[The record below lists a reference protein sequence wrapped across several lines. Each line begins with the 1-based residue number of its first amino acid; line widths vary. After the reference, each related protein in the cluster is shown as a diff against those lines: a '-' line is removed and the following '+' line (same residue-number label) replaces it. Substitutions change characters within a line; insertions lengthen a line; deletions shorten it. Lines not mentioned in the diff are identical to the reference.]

1 MKKLKTLL
9 EGYAWEREPGKSL
22 PTMKDVA
29 AKHNVNEGPYNDPA
43 LKALRI
49 KKKGEP
55 FPDLKT
61 WWEYQPED
69 IMTAAYWSKGQLP
82 PSDRNV
88 WEKEWENIV
97 NQLHKLHP
105 IPADAQGH
113 LDMDTIGESKT
124 MNKLKLKDLIIEAGV
139 FDDAGGE
146 EEEGAGTDQPFSQM
160 VKSKLGPVKQ
170 RLSKAFGDID
180 DKMMDRLSKLPRTE
194 QIELVVTL
202 LTLFGIDFKEF
213 NMLKQKVSQALKQ
226 QDAGE

>member
-1 MKKLKTLL
+1 MI
-9 EGYAWEREPGKSL
+9 
-22 PTMKDVA
+22 
-29 AKHNVNEGPYNDPA
+29 NEGPYNDPA

-55 FPDLKT
+55 FPDLSR

-69 IMTAAYWSKGQLP
+69 IMTVAYWSKGQLP

-88 WEKEWENIV
+88 WEQEWSNIV
-97 NQLHKLHP
+97 KQLHVKYP
-105 IPADAQGH
+105 VPADAKGH

-124 MNKLKLKDLIIEAGV
+124 MKRIKLKDLISEADIFSGG
-139 FDDAGGE
+139 DSGGGE
-146 EEEGAGTDQPFSQM
+146 DEEGAGTDQPFSQM

-170 RLSKAFGDID
+170 RLTKAFGDID

-213 NMLKQKVSQALKQ
+213 NMLKQKVSQALKK
-226 QDAGE
+226 QDTGE